1 MCEIIEKLLITREI
15 ISKLR
20 MAGYTKYLKM
30 TIYNLSESRLD
41 NGVISINLSRTFFTG
56 IGHVLE
62 YIDQVLKIH
71 SF

>member
-1 MCEIIEKLLITREI
+1 MLELLVCCLIDRVCFHQSENSI
-15 ISKLR
+15 WCDNICQ
-20 MAGYTKYLKM
+20 
-30 TIYNLSESRLD
+30 SESRLD